1 MISVPTFVSAD
12 FGGGGLDLCLNH
24 LLLIIGP
31 GKSNQEVDFLGKTGE
46 LYTFLIFE
54 NQNRAEGFIWQEI
67 GPNIRKVCEILVYP
81 HDQRL
86 HLIRKTMKDTLI
98 GLHCVDF

>member
-1 MISVPTFVSAD
+1 M
-12 FGGGGLDLCLNH
+12 DLCLNH

-67 GPNIRKVCEILVYP
+67 GSKIRKVCEILV
-81 HDQRL
+81 
-86 HLIRKTMKDTLI
+86 HLVGVKLYLNRKSAKDKRNR
-98 GLHCVDF
+98 